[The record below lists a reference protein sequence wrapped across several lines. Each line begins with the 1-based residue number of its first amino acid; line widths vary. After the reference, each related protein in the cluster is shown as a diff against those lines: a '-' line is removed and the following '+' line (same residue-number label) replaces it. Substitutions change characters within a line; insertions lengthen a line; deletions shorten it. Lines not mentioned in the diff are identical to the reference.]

1 MSVVLLLAS
10 LGLFPGIGLAHAT
23 APTARDGTGSCN
35 EDASVTVKLSASDR
49 DGDALTYSIVDNPS
63 NGSVSLSSNRAT
75 YTPDANF
82 FGTDTFTFK
91 VRDTTFAESAVATVT
106 ITVNPVA
113 DAPTANAQS
122 LNVTRNTTQTITLTG
137 TDPDGDSLTCAI
149 ASAPSNGSAS
159 ETSECVISYRPTRN
173 YTGADAFTFAVSDGT
188 TTSAAATVSI
198 NVTATN
204 TDPVAASGSTSG
216 TEDTSVNV
224 KLTASDADGDGLTYA
239 IVRNPSNGSVR
250 LKGNRATY
258 TPDADF
264 TGADTF
270 TWSAT
275 DARGAVSNVATATV
289 NVSAVNDAPVVSDRT
304 SATAEDTDDT
314 ITLTA
319 SDVDS
324 PSPFTYAITS
334 APTRGTATMS
344 RGVVTYT
351 PNTNWNGSD
360 SFRYT
365 ATDSAGATSAEA
377 TVTINVSAVND
388 APVAPDQT
396 VEAVAGTPKRVK
408 ISATDVDSSSLS
420 YRITTAPSNGV
431 ASYAAGVI
439 TYTATDTF
447 EGTDTV
453 VWAASDGSLS
463 DPGTITF
470 NVSQPNHAPTT
481 TATSATVAED
491 SSVAVTL
498 PATDSDGDPLT
509 FTLIAAPTRGSV
521 TIAGDVATYTPN
533 ADYYGGD
540 SFRFRANDG
549 TADSNVSEVSIT
561 VSAVNDPPVANDVT
575 ATATEDTTTTIRP
588 SASDI
593 DSRSG
598 FTFTVVTQPSRG
610 VALVSGANF
619 LYTPD
624 DDFTG
629 TDTFTYTANDGE
641 ADSAPAT
648 VTVTV
653 TGVNDAPLAPAI
665 SANTIEGEAI
675 TIRHAYYDADG
686 DTVSISLDEGAR
698 HGDVRRT
705 SAGFRYT
712 PDEGF
717 VGQDRFT
724 FYVSDGTLSSEVG
737 VVRVN
742 VNPATTWSR
751 ADMVQ
756 FGANKVQYGR
766 DATDPNDMETSSY
779 QFRPS
784 TLEAWMEDI
793 GFQAFRQP
801 THGDLNWA
809 AVEIGDDNYIFNEA
823 EQVIPDEEF
832 EPLPTLF
839 SIQYASPTPPWCTDP
854 EQFEKYMNEK
864 AYDYM
869 ETVGGTY
876 GDYVEW
882 WELANEMF
890 HWVAADPP
898 LGDGALDKLPDC
910 YPLDGYQPAEQGVFL
925 EEQARYMKAVVPGA
939 RTVLPSIKTGSDS
952 THEWIT
958 EMLGATT
965 GTDWFDAINY
975 HHYDEWQLF
984 YTERAEL
991 NELFAEL
998 GIDDKLVKL
1007 TETGSSSDPTETS
1020 RTNYPNSDETECA
1033 DIFRF
1038 FSISMSAGD
1047 SLFIWHTFVGMSD
1060 DDSGD
1065 GLPGMELITTSGTWK
1080 PAAWTMRLLGN
1091 NLVPMI
1097 QAADYSRHGI
1107 YAFQFYNGRGD
1118 ERWVMWGAG
1127 TTVAIPERMSEY
1139 TSVYPGES
1147 TSFTWTSVTPG
1158 EQVRLSATPIL
1169 IR

>member
-1 MSVVLLLAS
+1 MSVVFLLAS
-10 LGLFPGIGLAHAT
+10 LGLFPGIGQAHAT
-23 APTARDGTGSCN
+23 APTARDGSGSCN

-63 NGSVSLSSNRAT
+63 NGSVSLTSNRAT
-75 YTPDANF
+75 YTPNANF
-82 FGTDTFTFK
+82 NGTDTFTFK

-106 ITVNPVA
+106 ITVNPVS
-113 DAPTANAQS
+113 DAPTATAQS
-122 LNVTRNTTQTITLTG
+122 LNVTRNTTQTITLG
-137 TDPDGDSLTCAI
+137 GSDPDGDSLTCSI

-159 ETSECVISYRPTRN
+159 ESSECVISYRPTRN
-173 YTGADAFTFAVSDGT
+173 YTGSDSFTFAVSDGT

-224 KLTASDADGDGLTYA
+224 KLTATDADGDALTYT
-239 IVRNPSNGSVR
+239 IVRNPTNGDVR
-250 LKGNRATY
+250 LSGNRATY

-264 TGADTF
+264 SGADTF

-275 DARGAVSNVATATV
+275 DARGAISNVATATV
-289 NVSAVNDAPVVSDRT
+289 NVSAVNDAPVVTDRT

-319 SDVDS
+319 TDVDS
-324 PSPFTYAITS
+324 PSPYSYSITS
-334 APTRGTATMS
+334 APTRGTATIS

-351 PNTNWNGSD
+351 PNADWNGSD

-365 ATDSAGATSAEA
+365 ASDSAGATSGEG

-408 ISATDVDSSSLS
+408 VSATDVDSSSLS
-420 YRITTAPSNGV
+420 YRITTNPTNGV

-439 TYTATDTF
+439 TYTASDSF
-447 EGTDTV
+447 IGTDTV

-481 TATSATVAED
+481 TETSATVAED
-491 SSVAVTL
+491 SSVAITL
-498 PATDSDGDPLT
+498 PATDSDGDALT

-521 TIAGDVATYTPN
+521 TIAGDVATYTPGAN
-533 ADYYGGD
+533 YYGGD

-549 TADSNVSEVSIT
+549 ELDSNVSEVSIT
-561 VSAVNDPPVANDVT
+561 VSGVNDPPTANDLSVT
-575 ATATEDTTTTIRP
+575 TDEDTTVTVRP
-588 SASDI
+588 TATDI

-598 FTFTVVTQPSRG
+598 FTYAVTTQPSRG
-610 VALVSGANF
+610 SALISGTTI

-624 DDFTG
+624 DDFNG
-629 TDTFTYTANDGE
+629 TDSFTYTANDGE
-641 ADSAPAT
+641 ADSVPAT
-648 VTVTV
+648 VTVEV
-653 TGVNDAPLAPAI
+653 APVNDAPLAPMV
-665 SANTIEGEAI
+665 SANTLVDQAI

-686 DTVSISLDEGAR
+686 DSVSITLDEGAR

-737 VVRVN
+737 TVRVN
-742 VNPATTWSR
+742 VNPPSTWSR
-751 ADMVQ
+751 AELVQ

-766 DATDPNDMETSSY
+766 DATDPADMETASY

-784 TLEAWMEDI
+784 TLESWMEDI
-793 GFQAFRQP
+793 GFQSFRQP

-809 AVEIGDDNYIFNEA
+809 AVELGDDNFVFTEA
-823 EQVIPDEEF
+823 EQVMVDELY

-854 EQFEKYMNEK
+854 AEFEKYMDEH
-864 AYDYM
+864 AYDYLDTIG
-869 ETVGGTY
+869 ENY
-876 GDYVEW
+876 GDYVNW
-882 WELANEMF
+882 WELGNEMF

-898 LGDGALDKLPDC
+898 VGEDAAEKLPDC
-910 YPLDGYQPAEQGVFL
+910 YSLDGYQPAEQGVFL

-991 NELFAEL
+991 NELFEEL

-1007 TETGSSSDPTETS
+1007 TETGSSSDPEETS
-1020 RTNYPNSDETECA
+1020 RTNYPNSDETECS

-1038 FSISMSAGD
+1038 FSISMSSGD

-1060 DDSGD
+1060 DDGGE
-1065 GLPGMELITTSGTWK
+1065 GLPGMELVTTSGEWK
-1080 PAAWTMRLLGN
+1080 PAAYTMRLLGAT
-1091 NLVPMI
+1091 LVPMI
-1097 QAADYSRHGI
+1097 QAADYSRHGV
-1107 YAFQFYNGRGD
+1107 YAFQFYNGSGD
-1118 ERWVMWGAG
+1118 ERWVLWGTG
-1127 TTVAIPERMSEY
+1127 TVAVPARMSEY

-1147 TSFTWTSVTPG
+1147 TTFTWTEVTPG

-1169 IR
+1169 LR

>member
-10 LGLFPGIGLAHAT
+10 LGLFPGIGVAHAT
-23 APTARDGTGSCN
+23 APTTRNGTGSCN
-35 EDASVTVKLSASDR
+35 EDSSVTVKLSASDR
-49 DGDALTYSIVDNPS
+49 DGDALTYYIVDNPT
-63 NGSVSLSSNRAT
+63 NGSVSLSTNRAT
-75 YTPDANF
+75 YTPNANWN
-82 FGTDTFTFK
+82 GTDTFTFK
-91 VRDTTFAESAVATVT
+91 VRDSTMAESAVATVT

-113 DAPTANAQS
+113 DAPTATAQS
-122 LNVTRNTTQTITLTG
+122 LNVTRNSTQTITLTG
-137 TDPDGDSLTCAI
+137 SDPDGDALTCSI

-173 YTGADAFTFAVSDGT
+173 YTGSDSFTFAVSDGT
-188 TTSAAATVSI
+188 STSAAATVSI

-224 KLTASDADGDGLTYA
+224 KLTATDADGDGLSYA

-264 TGADTF
+264 SGADTF

-289 NVSAVNDAPVVSDRT
+289 NVAAVNDAPVVTDRT

-319 SDVDS
+319 TDVDS
-324 PSPFTYAITS
+324 PSPYTYAITN
-334 APTRGTATMS
+334 APTRGTATIS
-344 RGVVTYT
+344 RGVVTYS
-351 PNTNWNGSD
+351 PNADWSGSD

-365 ATDSAGATSAEA
+365 ASDSSGATSNEG

-420 YRITTAPSNGV
+420 YRITGSPSNGV

-439 TYTATDTF
+439 TYTANDSF
-447 EGTDTV
+447 SGTDTV

-481 TATSATVAED
+481 TATSANVAED
-491 SSVAVTL
+491 SSVAITL
-498 PATDSDGDPLT
+498 PATDSDGDALS

-521 TIAGDVATYTPN
+521 TIAGDVATYTPG

-549 TADSNVSEVSIT
+549 TADSNVSEVT
-561 VSAVNDPPVANDVT
+561 VTVTPVNDAPVAGNVSATTP
-575 ATATEDTTTTIRP
+575 EDTTVTVRP
-588 SASDI
+588 SATDI

-598 FTFTVVTQPSRG
+598 FTFTVATQPTRG
-610 VALVSGANF
+610 SALVSGANF

-624 DDFTG
+624 DDFNG

-641 ADSAPAT
+641 AVSAPAT

-653 TGVNDAPLAPAI
+653 TAVNDAPLAPMV
-665 SANTIEGEAI
+665 SANTTEGEAI

-686 DTVSISLDEGAR
+686 DTVSITLDEGAH
-698 HGDVRRT
+698 HGEVRRT

-712 PDEGF
+712 PDEDF
-717 VGQDRFT
+717 VGQDHFT
-724 FYVSDGTLSSEVG
+724 FYVSDGTLTSEVG
-737 VVRVN
+737 TVRVN
-742 VNPATTWSR
+742 VNPPSTWSR
-751 ADMVQ
+751 PDMVQ
-756 FGANKVQYGR
+756 FGTNKVQYGR

-784 TLEAWMEDI
+784 TLEDWMTDI
-793 GFQAFRQP
+793 GFQSFRQP
-801 THGDLNWA
+801 IHGDLNWG
-809 AVEIGDDNYIFNEA
+809 AVELGDGNYIFNEA
-823 EQVIPDEEF
+823 EQIIPDEYL

-854 EQFEKYMNEK
+854 EQFQKYMNESS
-864 AYDYM
+864 YDYL
-869 ETVGGTY
+869 ETVGESY
-876 GDYVEW
+876 GEYVNW
-882 WELANEMF
+882 WELGNEMF
-890 HWVAADPP
+890 HWVSADPP
-898 LGDGALDKLPDC
+898 VGDAALEKLPDC

-925 EEQARYMKAVVPGA
+925 EEQARYMKSVVPGA

-984 YTERAEL
+984 YTERAEM
-991 NELFAEL
+991 NELFEEL

-1007 TETGSSSDPTETS
+1007 TETGSSSDPEETS
-1020 RTNYPNSDETECA
+1020 RTNYPNSDETECS

-1038 FSISMSAGD
+1038 FAISMSSGD

-1060 DDSGD
+1060 DSDGE
-1065 GLPGMELITTSGTWK
+1065 GLPGMELVTTSGDWK
-1080 PAAWTMRLLGN
+1080 PAAYTMRLLGN
-1091 NLVPMI
+1091 TLVPMI
-1097 QAADYSRHGI
+1097 QAADYSRHGV
-1107 YAFQFYNGRGD
+1107 YAFQFYNGSGG
-1118 ERWVMWGAG
+1118 ERWVLWGTG
-1127 TTVAIPERMSEY
+1127 TVAIPERMSEY
-1139 TSVYPGES
+1139 TSVYPGGS
-1147 TSFTWTSVTPG
+1147 TTFTWTPVSPG
-1158 EQVRLSATPIL
+1158 DQVRLTATPIL